1 MTLAP
6 GAGIAEQRWD
16 PERYRRNAA
25 FVPALGQGVLELLAA
40 RPGERILDLGC
51 GDGTLTAILAATS
64 EVVGVDAR
72 ERSQKARGP
81 VHLRAASTCHRRPTY
96 GLVDLRAASTHG
108 LAMAPRHEEPVE
120 GILDQAEI
128 RTALLTRHGP
138 LAAPP

>member
-1 MTLAP
+1 MEPPAQH
-6 GAGIAEQRWD
+6 GAGGL
-16 PERYRRNAA
+16 RRRCGHRSRG
-25 FVPALGQGVLELLAA
+25 FEVL
-40 RPGERILDLGC
+40 
-51 GDGTLTAILAATS
+51 
-64 EVVGVDAR
+64 GVDAR

-108 LAMAPRHEEPVE
+108 LAMAPRHEEPVD